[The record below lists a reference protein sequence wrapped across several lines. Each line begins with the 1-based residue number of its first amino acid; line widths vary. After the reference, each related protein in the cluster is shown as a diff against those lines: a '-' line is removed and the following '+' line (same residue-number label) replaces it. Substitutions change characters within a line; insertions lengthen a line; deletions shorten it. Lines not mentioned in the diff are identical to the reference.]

1 MDKNQV
7 LKEYFGYFSFREGQ
21 EELID
26 SILSSRDSIG
36 IMPTGAGKSVC
47 FQVPAL
53 IFEGITLVISPLVS
67 LMKDQVNA
75 LVQCG
80 IKAAFINASL
90 SEKQLK
96 LVTERTEKG
105 EYKIIYVAP
114 ERLQNKDFIA
124 LCQNIDISMVC
135 IDEAHCVSH
144 WGHDFRPS
152 YLHIKNFVESLSKR
166 PVITAFTATATKRV
180 REDIIDLIGL
190 NNPFEVVT
198 GFDRANLYFEVIK
211 PKNKYVA
218 LRRYLDLYSGRSG
231 IVYCASR
238 RNTDELY
245 EKLSDEGYS
254 VTKYHAGLSKYERD
268 CNQELFIEDKKEVI
282 IATNAFG
289 MGIDKSNVSF
299 IVHYNMPG
307 DIESYYQE
315 AGRAGRDGSDADCIL
330 LFSPSDVRLQKFFI
344 KNPDDNS
351 EISDEEREQI
361 KALRYEKL
369 NKMVYY
375 CTNAPC
381 LRNYMLSYFGER
393 PKGRCQNCS
402 GCNGSGSSVDI
413 TLEAQKIFS
422 CIKRVKE
429 KEDKKTVIDVLKG
442 NATDYILQKKLDK
455 VKTFGVMSDVAESQ
469 IEKHINYFLDHSFIS
484 EDSLGRLV
492 VEDKAYAVLFQNKRL
507 RRFLEKSDKYKT
519 AENPTSEVDLRLL
532 TKLKILR
539 KELASKSSVPAFI
552 IFTDATL
559 IVIATNK
566 PTDKQEF
573 LKIPGISERKFEKYG
588 AAFLKLINNHCA
600 LMSAQNNKTDN

>member
-1 MDKNQV
+1 MDKNSV

-26 SILSSRDSIG
+26 AILQRRDSLG

-53 IFEGITLVISPLVS
+53 LFEGVTLVVSPLVS

-75 LVQCG
+75 LTQCG
-80 IKAAFINASL
+80 IKSAYINATL
-90 SEKQLK
+90 TEKQHEAVMK
-96 LVTERTEKG
+96 KAEDNQ
-105 EYKIIYVAP
+105 YKIIYVAP
-114 ERLQNKDFIA
+114 ERLLNTEFIS
-124 LCQNIDISMVC
+124 LCQKIDISMVC
-135 IDEAHCVSH
+135 VDEAHCVSH

-152 YLHIKNFVESLSKR
+152 YLQIKGFISNLQKR
-166 PVITAFTATATKRV
+166 PVVTAFTATATQMV
-180 REDIIDLIGL
+180 RDDITELIGL
-190 NNPFEVVT
+190 DNPFEVVT
-198 GFDRANLYFEVIK
+198 GFDRPNLYFEVIK

-254 VTKYHAGLSKYERD
+254 VTKYHAGLSKAERD
-268 CNQELFIEDKKEVI
+268 RNQEMFIDDRKEVI

-299 IVHYNMPG
+299 VIHYNMPG

-315 AGRAGRDGSDADCIL
+315 AGRAGRDGGDADCIL

-344 KNPDDNS
+344 ENPDENS
-351 EISDEEREQI
+351 EINEKEKEEI

-375 CTNAPC
+375 STNAPC
-381 LRNYMLSYFGER
+381 LRNYMLSYFGEK

-402 GCNGSGSSVDI
+402 GCNGSGTSVDI

-422 CIKRVKE
+422 CIKRLKE
-429 KEDKKTVIDVLKG
+429 KETKETVINVLKG
-442 NATDYILQKKLDK
+442 NETEYILLKKLNN
-455 VKTFGVMSDVAESQ
+455 VKTFGIMSDVAESQ
-469 IEKHINYFLDHSFIS
+469 IEKHIRYFLDHSFIS
-484 EDSLGRLV
+484 EDAKGNLI
-492 VEDKAYAVLFQNKRL
+492 VEDKAYAVLFKNKRL
-507 RRFLEKSDKYKT
+507 RRFLEKTDKYKT
-519 AENPTSEVDLRLL
+519 AENPAAELDLRLL
-532 TKLKILR
+532 SKLKILR
-539 KELASKSSVPAFI
+539 KDLAHKVGIPAVI

-559 IVIATNK
+559 VVMATHK
-566 PTDKQEF
+566 PTDEASFMKV
-573 LKIPGISERKFEKYG
+573 PGISERKYEKYG
-588 AAFLKLINNHCA
+588 AAFMKLINEH
-600 LMSAQNNKTDN
+600 LKVGR

>member
-1 MDKNQV
+1 MDKNSV

-26 SILSSRDSIG
+26 AILQRRDSLG

-53 IFEGITLVISPLVS
+53 LFEGVTLVVSPLVS

-75 LVQCG
+75 LTQCG
-80 IKAAFINASL
+80 IKAAYINATL
-90 SEKQLK
+90 TEKQHEAVMK
-96 LVTERTEKG
+96 KAEDNQ
-105 EYKIIYVAP
+105 YKIIYVAP
-114 ERLQNKDFIA
+114 ERLLNTEFIS
-124 LCQNIDISMVC
+124 LCQKIDISMVC
-135 IDEAHCVSH
+135 VDEAHCVSH

-152 YLHIKNFVESLSKR
+152 YLQIKGFISNLQKR
-166 PVITAFTATATKRV
+166 PVVTAFTATATQMV
-180 REDIIDLIGL
+180 RDDITELIGL
-190 NNPFEVVT
+190 DNPFEVVT
-198 GFDRANLYFEVIK
+198 GFDRPNLYFEVIK

-254 VTKYHAGLSKYERD
+254 VTKYHAGLSKAERER
-268 CNQELFIEDKKEVI
+268 NQEMFIEDRKEVI

-299 IVHYNMPG
+299 VIHYNMPG

-315 AGRAGRDGSDADCIL
+315 AGRAGRDGGDADCIL

-344 KNPDDNS
+344 ENPDENS
-351 EISDEEREQI
+351 EINEKEKEEI

-375 CTNAPC
+375 STNAPC
-381 LRNYMLSYFGER
+381 LRNYMLSYFGEK

-402 GCNGSGSSVDI
+402 GCNGSGTSVDI

-422 CIKRVKE
+422 CIKRLKE
-429 KEDKKTVIDVLKG
+429 KETKETVINVLKG
-442 NATDYILQKKLDK
+442 NETEYILLKKLNN
-455 VKTFGVMSDVAESQ
+455 VKTFGIMSDVAESQ
-469 IEKHINYFLDHSFIS
+469 IEKHIRYFLDHSFIS
-484 EDSLGRLV
+484 EDAKGNLI
-492 VEDKAYAVLFQNKRL
+492 VEDKAYAVLFKNKRL
-507 RRFLEKSDKYKT
+507 RRFLEKTDKYKT
-519 AENPTSEVDLRLL
+519 AGNPTSELDLRLL

-539 KELASKSSVPAFI
+539 KDLATKSSVPAFI

-559 IVIATNK
+559 VVLATNK
-566 PTDKQEF
+566 PTDAASFMKV
-573 LKIPGISERKFEKYG
+573 PGISERKYEKYG
-588 AAFLKLINNHCA
+588 AVFLKLINEH
-600 LMSAQNNKTDN
+600 LKVGR

>member
-1 MDKNQV
+1 MDKNSV

-26 SILSSRDSIG
+26 AILQRRDSLG

-53 IFEGITLVISPLVS
+53 LFEGVTLVVSPLVS

-75 LVQCG
+75 LTQCG
-80 IKAAFINASL
+80 IKAAYINATL
-90 SEKQLK
+90 TEKQHEAVMK
-96 LVTERTEKG
+96 KAEDNQ
-105 EYKIIYVAP
+105 YKIIYVAP
-114 ERLQNKDFIA
+114 ERLLNTEFIS
-124 LCQNIDISMVC
+124 LCQKIDISMVC
-135 IDEAHCVSH
+135 VDEAHCVSH

-152 YLHIKNFVESLSKR
+152 YLQIKGFISNLQKR
-166 PVITAFTATATKRV
+166 PVVTAFTATATQMV
-180 REDIIDLIGL
+180 RDDITELIGL
-190 NNPFEVVT
+190 DNPFEVVT
-198 GFDRANLYFEVIK
+198 GFDRPNLYFEVIK

-254 VTKYHAGLSKYERD
+254 VTKYHAGLSKAERER
-268 CNQELFIEDKKEVI
+268 NQEMFIEDRKEVI

-299 IVHYNMPG
+299 VIHYNMPG

-315 AGRAGRDGSDADCIL
+315 AGRAGRDGGDADCIL

-344 KNPDDNS
+344 ENPDENS
-351 EISDEEREQI
+351 EINEKEKEEI

-375 CTNAPC
+375 STNAPC
-381 LRNYMLSYFGER
+381 LRNYMLSYFGEK

-402 GCNGSGSSVDI
+402 GCNGSGTSVDI

-422 CIKRVKE
+422 CIKRLKE
-429 KEDKKTVIDVLKG
+429 KETKETVINVLKG
-442 NATDYILQKKLDK
+442 NETEYILLKKLNN
-455 VKTFGVMSDVAESQ
+455 VKTFGIMSDVAESQ
-469 IEKHINYFLDHSFIS
+469 IEKHIRYFLDHSFIS
-484 EDSLGRLV
+484 EDAKGNLI
-492 VEDKAYAVLFQNKRL
+492 VEDKAYAVLFKNKRL
-507 RRFLEKSDKYKT
+507 RRFLEKTDKYKT
-519 AENPTSEVDLRLL
+519 AENPAAELDLRLL
-532 TKLKILR
+532 SKLKILR
-539 KELASKSSVPAFI
+539 KDLAHKVGIPAVI

-559 IVIATNK
+559 VVMATHK
-566 PTDKQEF
+566 PTDAASFMKV
-573 LKIPGISERKFEKYG
+573 PGISERKYEKYG
-588 AAFLKLINNHCA
+588 AVFLKLINEH
-600 LMSAQNNKTDN
+600 LKVGR

>member
-1 MDKNQV
+1 MDKNSV

-26 SILSSRDSIG
+26 AILLKRDALG

-53 IFEGITLVISPLVS
+53 IFEGVTLVVSPLVS
-67 LMKDQVNA
+67 LMKDQVSA

-80 IKAAFINASL
+80 IKAAYINASL
-90 SEKQLK
+90 TEKQLET
-96 LVTERTEKG
+96 VMNRAENNQ
-105 EYKIIYVAP
+105 YKIIYIAP
-114 ERLQNKDFIA
+114 ERLLNTEFVS
-124 LCQNIDISMVC
+124 LCQKIDISMIC

-152 YLHIKNFVESLSKR
+152 YLHIKDFILNLSKR

-180 REDIIDLIGL
+180 RDDITELIGL
-190 NNPFEVVT
+190 NKPFEVVT
-198 GFDRANLYFEVIK
+198 GFDRPNLYFEVIK

-254 VTKYHAGLSKYERD
+254 VTKYHAGLSKAERD
-268 CNQELFIEDKKEVI
+268 RNQEMFIEDKKEVI

-299 IVHYNMPG
+299 IIHYNMPG

-344 KNPDDNS
+344 ENADENPD
-351 EISDEEREQI
+351 ISAEEKEEI
-361 KALRYEKL
+361 KALKYEKL

-375 CTNAPC
+375 STNAPC
-381 LRNYMLSYFGER
+381 LRNYMLSYFGEK

-402 GCNGSGSSVDI
+402 GCNGSGTSVDI

-422 CIKRVKE
+422 CIKRLKE
-429 KEDKKTVIDVLKG
+429 KETKETVINVLKG
-442 NATDYILQKKLDK
+442 NETDYILLKKLNK
-455 VKTFGVMSDVAESQ
+455 VKTFGIMSDVAESQ
-469 IEKHINYFLDHSFIS
+469 IEKHINYFLDHTFIS
-484 EDSLGRLV
+484 EDEKGNLT
-492 VEDKAYAVLFQNKRL
+492 VEDKAYAVLFKNKRL
-507 RRFLEKSDKYKT
+507 RRFLEKTDKYKT
-519 AENPTSEVDLRLL
+519 AENPTAELDLRLL
-532 TKLKILR
+532 SKLKILR
-539 KELASKSSVPAFI
+539 KDLASKSSVPAFI

-559 IVIATNK
+559 VVMATNK
-566 PTDKQEF
+566 PTDAASFMKV
-573 LKIPGISERKFEKYG
+573 PGISERKYEKYG
-588 AAFLKLINNHCA
+588 AVFLKLINNH
-600 LMSAQNNKTDN
+600 LGKTVENSDKK

>member
-1 MDKNQV
+1 MDKNSV
-7 LKEYFGYFSFREGQ
+7 LKEYFGYFSFRESQ

-26 SILSSRDSIG
+26 AILGGRDAIG

-47 FQVPAL
+47 FQIPAL
-53 IFEGITLVISPLVS
+53 IFEGVTLVVSPLIS

-80 IKAAFINASL
+80 VRAAYINATL
-90 SEKQLK
+90 TEKQLDA
-96 LVTERTEKG
+96 VMSRAVNN

-114 ERLQNKDFIA
+114 ERLQNEEFIS
-124 LCQNIDISMVC
+124 LCQKMNISMVC

-152 YLHIKNFVESLSKR
+152 YLLIKDFVENLPER
-166 PVITAFTATATKRV
+166 PVMTAFTATATKRV
-180 REDIIDLIGL
+180 RDDITELIGL
-190 NNPFEVVT
+190 KKPFEVVT
-198 GFDRANLYFEVIK
+198 GFDRPNLYFEVIK

-254 VTKYHAGLSKYERD
+254 VTKYHAGLSKSERD
-268 CNQELFIEDKKEVI
+268 RNQELFIEDKKEVI

-299 IVHYNMPG
+299 VVHYNMPG

-315 AGRAGRDGSDADCIL
+315 AGRAGRDGNDADCVM

-344 KNPDDNS
+344 ENPDENS
-351 EISDEEREQI
+351 DLSDEEKDQI
-361 KALRYEKL
+361 RSLKYEKL

-375 CTNAPC
+375 ATNAPC

-393 PKGRCQNCS
+393 PKERCQNCS
-402 GCNGSGSSVDI
+402 GCNGSGTSVDI

-429 KEDKKTVIDVLKG
+429 KENKETVINVLKG
-442 NATDYILQKKLDK
+442 NNTDYIVLKKLNK

-469 IEKHINYFLDHSFIS
+469 IEKHINYFLDHAFIS
-484 EDSLGRLV
+484 EDSKGNLV
-492 VEDKAYAVLFQNKRL
+492 VEDKAYAVLFKNKRL
-507 RRFLEKSDKYKT
+507 RRFLEKTDKYKT
-519 AENPTSEVDLRLL
+519 AQNPTAELDLRLL

-539 KELASKSSVPAFI
+539 KELASKNSVPAFI

-559 IVIATNK
+559 VILATNK
-566 PTDKQEF
+566 PTDEKEF
-573 LKIPGISERKFEKYG
+573 LKIPGISERKYEKYG
-588 AAFLKLINNHCA
+588 TVFLKLINNH
-600 LMSAQNNKTDN
+600 LGKTVENNNN

>member
-1 MDKNQV
+1 MDKNSV

-26 SILSSRDSIG
+26 AILQRRDSLG

-53 IFEGITLVISPLVS
+53 LFEGVTLVVSPLVS

-75 LVQCG
+75 LTQCG
-80 IKAAFINASL
+80 IKAAYINATL
-90 SEKQLK
+90 TEKQHEAVMK
-96 LVTERTEKG
+96 KAEENQ
-105 EYKIIYVAP
+105 YKIIYVAP
-114 ERLQNKDFIA
+114 ERLLNTEFIS
-124 LCQNIDISMVC
+124 LCQKIDISMVC
-135 IDEAHCVSH
+135 VDEAHCVSH

-152 YLHIKNFVESLSKR
+152 YLQIKGFISNLQKR
-166 PVITAFTATATKRV
+166 PVVTAFTATATQMV
-180 REDIIDLIGL
+180 RDDITELIGL
-190 NNPFEVVT
+190 DNPFEVVT
-198 GFDRANLYFEVIK
+198 GFDRPNLYFEVIK

-254 VTKYHAGLSKYERD
+254 VTKYHAGLSKAERER
-268 CNQELFIEDKKEVI
+268 NQEMFIEDRKEVI

-299 IVHYNMPG
+299 VIHYNMPG

-315 AGRAGRDGSDADCIL
+315 AGRAGRDGGDADCIL
-330 LFSPSDVRLQKFFI
+330 FFSPSDVRLQKFFI
-344 KNPDDNS
+344 ENPDENS
-351 EISDEEREQI
+351 EINEKEKEEI

-375 CTNAPC
+375 STNAPC
-381 LRNYMLSYFGER
+381 LRNYMLSYFGEK

-402 GCNGSGSSVDI
+402 GCNGSGTSVDI

-422 CIKRVKE
+422 CIKRLKE
-429 KEDKKTVIDVLKG
+429 KETKETVINVLKG
-442 NATDYILQKKLDK
+442 NETEYILLKKLNN
-455 VKTFGVMSDVAESQ
+455 VKTFGIMSDVAESQ
-469 IEKHINYFLDHSFIS
+469 IEKHIRYFLDHSFIS
-484 EDSLGRLV
+484 EDAKGNLI
-492 VEDKAYAVLFQNKRL
+492 VEDKAYAVLFKNKRL
-507 RRFLEKSDKYKT
+507 RRFLEKTDKYKT
-519 AENPTSEVDLRLL
+519 AENPAAELDLRLL
-532 TKLKILR
+532 SKLKILR
-539 KELASKSSVPAFI
+539 KDLAHKVGIPAVI

-559 IVIATNK
+559 VVMATHK
-566 PTDKQEF
+566 PTDEASFMKV
-573 LKIPGISERKFEKYG
+573 PGISERKYEKYG
-588 AAFLKLINNHCA
+588 AAFMKLINEH
-600 LMSAQNNKTDN
+600 LKVGR

>member
-1 MDKNQV
+1 MDKNSV

-26 SILSSRDSIG
+26 AILQRRDSLG

-53 IFEGITLVISPLVS
+53 LFEGVTLVVSPLVS

-75 LVQCG
+75 LTQCG
-80 IKAAFINASL
+80 IKAAYINATL
-90 SEKQLK
+90 TEKQHEAVMK
-96 LVTERTEKG
+96 KAEDNQ
-105 EYKIIYVAP
+105 YKIIYVAP
-114 ERLQNKDFIA
+114 ERLLNTEFIS

-135 IDEAHCVSH
+135 VDEAHCVSH

-152 YLHIKNFVESLSKR
+152 YLQIKGFISNLQKR
-166 PVITAFTATATKRV
+166 PVVTAFTATATKMV
-180 REDIIDLIGL
+180 RDDITELIGL
-190 NNPFEVVT
+190 DNPFEVVT
-198 GFDRANLYFEVIK
+198 GFDRPNLYFEVIK

-254 VTKYHAGLSKYERD
+254 VTKYHAGLSKAERER
-268 CNQELFIEDKKEVI
+268 NQEMFIDDRKEVI

-299 IVHYNMPG
+299 VIHYNMPG

-315 AGRAGRDGSDADCIL
+315 AGRAGRDGGDADCIL

-344 KNPDDNS
+344 ENPDENS
-351 EISDEEREQI
+351 EINEKEKEEI

-375 CTNAPC
+375 STNAPC
-381 LRNYMLSYFGER
+381 LRNYMLSYFGEK

-402 GCNGSGSSVDI
+402 GCNGSGTSVDI

-422 CIKRVKE
+422 CIKRLKE
-429 KEDKKTVIDVLKG
+429 KETKETVINVLKG
-442 NATDYILQKKLDK
+442 NETEYILLKKLNN
-455 VKTFGVMSDVAESQ
+455 VKTFGIMSDVAESQ
-469 IEKHINYFLDHSFIS
+469 IEKHIRYFLDHSFIS
-484 EDSLGRLV
+484 EDAKGNLI
-492 VEDKAYAVLFQNKRL
+492 VEDKAYAVLFKNKRL
-507 RRFLEKSDKYKT
+507 RRFLEKTDKYKT
-519 AENPTSEVDLRLL
+519 AENPAAELDLRLL
-532 TKLKILR
+532 SKLKILR
-539 KELASKSSVPAFI
+539 KDLAHKVGIPAVI

-559 IVIATNK
+559 VVMATHK
-566 PTDKQEF
+566 PTDEASFMKV
-573 LKIPGISERKFEKYG
+573 PGISERKYEKYG
-588 AAFLKLINNHCA
+588 AAFMKLINEH
-600 LMSAQNNKTDN
+600 LKVGR

>member
-1 MDKNQV
+1 MDKNSV

-26 SILSSRDSIG
+26 AILGKRDALG

-53 IFEGITLVISPLVS
+53 IFEGVTLVVSPLVS

-80 IKAAFINASL
+80 IKAAYINASL
-90 SEKQLK
+90 TEKQLEI
-96 LVTERTEKG
+96 VMNRAANNQ
-105 EYKIIYVAP
+105 YKIIYVAP
-114 ERLQNKDFIA
+114 ERLLNTEFIS
-124 LCQNIDISMVC
+124 LCEKIDISMVC
-135 IDEAHCVSH
+135 VDEAHCVSH

-152 YLHIKNFVESLSKR
+152 YLHIKKFVSNLAKR
-166 PVITAFTATATKRV
+166 PVVTAFTATATKRV
-180 REDIIDLIGL
+180 RDDITELIGL
-190 NNPFEVVT
+190 NEPFEVVT
-198 GFDRANLYFEVIK
+198 GFDRPNLYFEVIK

-254 VTKYHAGLSKYERD
+254 VTKYHAGLSKSERD
-268 CNQELFIEDKKEVI
+268 RNQEMFIEDKKEVI

-299 IVHYNMPG
+299 VVHYNMPG

-315 AGRAGRDGSDADCIL
+315 AGRAGRDGSDADCIM

-344 KNPDDNS
+344 ENTDENPDVTIEES
-351 EISDEEREQI
+351 EEI

-375 CTNAPC
+375 STNAPC
-381 LRNYMLSYFGER
+381 LRNYMLSYFGEKT
-393 PKGRCQNCS
+393 KGRCQNCS
-402 GCNGSGSSVDI
+402 GCNGSGTSVDI

-422 CIKRVKE
+422 CIKRLKE
-429 KEDKKTVIDVLKG
+429 RETKETVINVLKG
-442 NATDYILQKKLDK
+442 NETDYIILKKLNK
-455 VKTFGVMSDVAESQ
+455 VKTFGIMSDVAESQ
-469 IEKHINYFLDHSFIS
+469 IEKHINYFLDHTFIS
-484 EDSLGRLV
+484 EDKNGNLL
-492 VEDKAYAVLFQNKRL
+492 VEDKAYAVLFKNKRL
-507 RRFLEKSDKYKT
+507 RRFLEKTDKYKT
-519 AENPTSEVDLRLL
+519 AQNPTAELDLRLL
-532 TKLKILR
+532 SKLKILR
-539 KELASKSSVPAFI
+539 KDIAAKSSVPAFI

-559 IVIATNK
+559 VVLATNK
-566 PTDKQEF
+566 PTDAASF
-573 LKIPGISERKFEKYG
+573 MKIPGISERKYEKYG
-588 AAFLKLINNHCA
+588 VVFLKLINNH
-600 LMSAQNNKTDN
+600 LNKTVENTDEK

>member
-1 MDKNQV
+1 MDKNQI

-26 SILSSRDSIG
+26 AILSGSDVIG

-53 IFEGITLVISPLVS
+53 LFEGITIVVSPLVS

-75 LVQCG
+75 LVQCSV
-80 IKAAFINASL
+80 KAAFINASL
-90 SEKQLK
+90 TEKQYE
-96 LVTERTEKG
+96 LVMSRTEQG
-105 EYKIIYVAP
+105 YYKIIYVAP
-114 ERLQNKDFIA
+114 ERLLNREFMS
-124 LCQNIDISMVC
+124 LCQKLNISMVC
-135 IDEAHCVSH
+135 VDEAHCVSH

-152 YLHIKNFVESLSKR
+152 YLQIKNFIDSLSER
-166 PVITAFTATATKRV
+166 PVVTAFTATATKRV
-180 REDIIDLIGL
+180 REDIVELIGL
-190 NNPFEVVT
+190 RSPFEVIT
-198 GFDRANLYFEVIK
+198 GFDRANLYFEVVK

-254 VTKYHAGLSKYERD
+254 VTKYHAGLPKAERER
-268 CNQELFIEDKKEVI
+268 NQELFIEDKKEVI

-299 IVHYNMPG
+299 VIHYNMPG

-315 AGRAGRDGSDADCIL
+315 AGRAGRDGSEADCVL
-330 LFSPSDVRLQKFFI
+330 LFSPSDIRLQKFFI
-344 KNPDDNS
+344 ENPDENS
-351 EISDEEREQI
+351 ELSDEEKEQI

-369 NKMVYY
+369 NKMVFYS
-375 CTNAPC
+375 TNATC
-381 LRNYMLSYFGER
+381 LRNYMLSYFGEN
-393 PKGRCQNCS
+393 PKGRCLNCS
-402 GCNGSGSSVDI
+402 GCNGSGTSVDI

-429 KEDKKTVIDVLKG
+429 RESKETVINVLKG
-442 NATDYILQKKLDK
+442 NNTDYIVLKKLDK
-455 VKTFGVMSDVAESQ
+455 VKTFGIMSDVAESQ
-469 IEKHINYFLDHSFIS
+469 IEKHIDYFLDHLFIG
-484 EDSLGRLV
+484 EDQSGNLILR
-492 VEDKAYAVLFQNKRL
+492 DKAYSILFKNKRL
-507 RRFLEKSDKYKT
+507 RRFLEKTDKYKN
-519 AENPTSEVDLRLL
+519 AGNPALELDLRLL

-539 KELASKSSVPAFI
+539 KEIATKSSVPAFI

-559 IVIATNK
+559 AVLATNK
-566 PTDKQEF
+566 PLTVQEF
-573 LKIPGISERKFEKYG
+573 MKVPGVSERKYEKYG
-588 AAFLKLINNHCA
+588 SVFLKLINNHC
-600 LMSAQNNKTDN
+600 NKTVENTDE

>member
-1 MDKNQV
+1 MDKNSV

-26 SILSSRDSIG
+26 AILLKRDALG

-53 IFEGITLVISPLVS
+53 IFEGVTLVVSPLVS
-67 LMKDQVNA
+67 LMKDQVSA

-80 IKAAFINASL
+80 IKAAYINATL
-90 SEKQLK
+90 TEKQLET
-96 LVTERTEKG
+96 VMNRAENNQ
-105 EYKIIYVAP
+105 YKIIYIAP
-114 ERLQNKDFIA
+114 ERLLNTEFIS
-124 LCQNIDISMVC
+124 LCQKIDISMVC

-152 YLHIKNFVESLSKR
+152 YLHIKDFILNLSKR

-180 REDIIDLIGL
+180 RDDITELIGL
-190 NNPFEVVT
+190 NKPFEVVT
-198 GFDRANLYFEVIK
+198 GFDRPNLYFEVIK

-254 VTKYHAGLSKYERD
+254 VTKYHAGLSKAERD
-268 CNQELFIEDKKEVI
+268 RNQEMFIEDKKEVI

-344 KNPDDNS
+344 ENADENPD
-351 EISDEEREQI
+351 ITDEEKAEI
-361 KALRYEKL
+361 KALKYEKL

-375 CTNAPC
+375 STNAPC
-381 LRNYMLSYFGER
+381 LRNYMLSYFGEK

-402 GCNGSGSSVDI
+402 GCNGSGTSVDI

-422 CIKRVKE
+422 CIKRLKE
-429 KEDKKTVIDVLKG
+429 RETKETVINVLKG
-442 NATDYILQKKLDK
+442 NETDYILLKKLNK
-455 VKTFGVMSDVAESQ
+455 VKTFGIMSDVAESQ
-469 IEKHINYFLDHSFIS
+469 IEKHINYFLDHTFIS
-484 EDSLGRLV
+484 EDAKGNLI
-492 VEDKAYAVLFQNKRL
+492 VEDKAYAVLFKNKRL
-507 RRFLEKSDKYKT
+507 RRFLEKTDKYKT
-519 AENPTSEVDLRLL
+519 AENPTAELDLRLL
-532 TKLKILR
+532 SKLKILR
-539 KELASKSSVPAFI
+539 KDLASKSSVPAFI

-559 IVIATNK
+559 VVMATHK
-566 PTDKQEF
+566 PTDAAA
-573 LKIPGISERKFEKYG
+573 LMKIPGISERKYEKYG
-588 AAFLKLINNHCA
+588 AVFLKLINNH
-600 LMSAQNNKTDN
+600 LGKTVENSNKK

>member
-1 MDKNQV
+1 MDKNSV

-26 SILSSRDSIG
+26 AILGGRDAIG

-47 FQVPAL
+47 FQIPAL
-53 IFEGITLVISPLVS
+53 IFEGVTLVVSPLIS

-80 IKAAFINASL
+80 VRAAYINATL
-90 SEKQLK
+90 TEKQLDA
-96 LVTERTEKG
+96 VMSRAVNN

-114 ERLQNKDFIA
+114 ERLQNEEFIS
-124 LCQNIDISMVC
+124 LCQKMNISMVC

-152 YLHIKNFVESLSKR
+152 YLLIKDFVENLPER
-166 PVITAFTATATKRV
+166 PVMTAFTATATKRV
-180 REDIIDLIGL
+180 RDDITELIGL
-190 NNPFEVVT
+190 KKPFEVVT
-198 GFDRANLYFEVIK
+198 GFDRPNLYFEVIK

-254 VTKYHAGLSKYERD
+254 VTKYHAGLSKSERD
-268 CNQELFIEDKKEVI
+268 RNQELFIEDKKEVI

-299 IVHYNMPG
+299 VVHYNMPG

-315 AGRAGRDGSDADCIL
+315 AGRAGRDGNDADCVM

-344 KNPDDNS
+344 ENPDENS
-351 EISDEEREQI
+351 DLSDEEKDQI
-361 KALRYEKL
+361 RSLKYEKL

-375 CTNAPC
+375 ATNAPC

-393 PKGRCQNCS
+393 PKERCQNCS
-402 GCNGSGSSVDI
+402 GCNGSGTSVDI

-429 KEDKKTVIDVLKG
+429 KENKETVINVLKG
-442 NATDYILQKKLDK
+442 NNTDYIVLKKLNK

-469 IEKHINYFLDHSFIS
+469 IEKHINYFLDHAFIS
-484 EDSLGRLV
+484 EDSKGNLV
-492 VEDKAYAVLFQNKRL
+492 VEDKAYAVLFKNKRL
-507 RRFLEKSDKYKT
+507 RRFLEKTDKYKT
-519 AENPTSEVDLRLL
+519 AQNPTAELDLRLL

-539 KELASKSSVPAFI
+539 KELASKNSVPAFI

-559 IVIATNK
+559 VILATNK
-566 PTDKQEF
+566 PTDEKEF
-573 LKIPGISERKFEKYG
+573 LKIPGISERKYEKYG
-588 AAFLKLINNHCA
+588 TVFLKLINNH
-600 LMSAQNNKTDN
+600 LGKTVENNNN

>member
-1 MDKNQV
+1 MDKNSV

-26 SILSSRDSIG
+26 AILQRRDSLG
-36 IMPTGAGKSVC
+36 IMPIGAGKSVC

-53 IFEGITLVISPLVS
+53 LFEGVTLVVSPLVS

-75 LVQCG
+75 LTQCG
-80 IKAAFINASL
+80 IKAAYINATL
-90 SEKQLK
+90 TEKQHEAVMK
-96 LVTERTEKG
+96 KAEENQ
-105 EYKIIYVAP
+105 YKIIYVAP
-114 ERLQNKDFIA
+114 ERLLNTEFIS

-135 IDEAHCVSH
+135 VDEAHCVSH

-152 YLHIKNFVESLSKR
+152 YLQIKGFISNLQKR
-166 PVITAFTATATKRV
+166 PVVTAFTATATKMV
-180 REDIIDLIGL
+180 RDDITELIGL
-190 NNPFEVVT
+190 DNPFEVVT
-198 GFDRANLYFEVIK
+198 GFDRPNLYFEVIK

-254 VTKYHAGLSKYERD
+254 VTKYHAGLSKAERD
-268 CNQELFIEDKKEVI
+268 RNQEMFIDDRKEVI

-299 IVHYNMPG
+299 VIHYNMPG

-315 AGRAGRDGSDADCIL
+315 AGRAGRDGGDADCIL

-344 KNPDDNS
+344 ENPDENS
-351 EISDEEREQI
+351 EINEKEKEEI

-375 CTNAPC
+375 STNAPC
-381 LRNYMLSYFGER
+381 LRNYMLSYFGEK

-402 GCNGSGSSVDI
+402 GCNGSGTSVDI

-422 CIKRVKE
+422 CIKRLKE
-429 KEDKKTVIDVLKG
+429 KETKETVINVLKG
-442 NATDYILQKKLDK
+442 NETEYILLKKLNN
-455 VKTFGVMSDVAESQ
+455 VKTFGIMSDVAESQ
-469 IEKHINYFLDHSFIS
+469 IEKHIRYFLDHSFIS
-484 EDSLGRLV
+484 EDAKGNLI
-492 VEDKAYAVLFQNKRL
+492 VEDKAYAVLFKNKRL
-507 RRFLEKSDKYKT
+507 RRFLEKTDKYKT
-519 AENPTSEVDLRLL
+519 AENPAAELDLRLL
-532 TKLKILR
+532 SKLKILR
-539 KELASKSSVPAFI
+539 KDLAHKVGIPAVI

-559 IVIATNK
+559 VVMATHK
-566 PTDKQEF
+566 PTDEASFMKV
-573 LKIPGISERKFEKYG
+573 PGISERKYEKYG
-588 AAFLKLINNHCA
+588 AAFMKLINEH
-600 LMSAQNNKTDN
+600 LKVGR

>member
-1 MDKNQV
+1 MDKNSV

-26 SILSSRDSIG
+26 AILQRRDSLG

-53 IFEGITLVISPLVS
+53 LFEGVTLVVSPLVS

-75 LVQCG
+75 LTQCG
-80 IKAAFINASL
+80 IKAAYINATL
-90 SEKQLK
+90 TEKQHEAVMK
-96 LVTERTEKG
+96 KAEDNQ
-105 EYKIIYVAP
+105 YKIIYVAP
-114 ERLQNKDFIA
+114 ERLLNTEFIS
-124 LCQNIDISMVC
+124 LCQKIDISMVC
-135 IDEAHCVSH
+135 VDEAHCVSH

-152 YLHIKNFVESLSKR
+152 YLQIKGFISNLQKR
-166 PVITAFTATATKRV
+166 PVMTAFTATATKMV
-180 REDIIDLIGL
+180 RDDITELIGL
-190 NNPFEVVT
+190 DNPFEVVT
-198 GFDRANLYFEVIK
+198 GFDRPNLYFEVIK

-254 VTKYHAGLSKYERD
+254 VTKYHAGLSKAERD
-268 CNQELFIEDKKEVI
+268 RNQEMFIDDRKEVI

-299 IVHYNMPG
+299 VIHYNMPG

-315 AGRAGRDGSDADCIL
+315 AGRAGRDGGDADCIL

-344 KNPDDNS
+344 ENPDENS
-351 EISDEEREQI
+351 EINEKEKEEI

-375 CTNAPC
+375 STNAPC
-381 LRNYMLSYFGER
+381 LRNYMLSYFGEK

-402 GCNGSGSSVDI
+402 GCNGSGTSVDI

-422 CIKRVKE
+422 CIKRLKE
-429 KEDKKTVIDVLKG
+429 KETKETVINVLKG
-442 NATDYILQKKLDK
+442 NETEYILLKKLNN
-455 VKTFGVMSDVAESQ
+455 VKTFGIMSDVAESQ
-469 IEKHINYFLDHSFIS
+469 IEKHIRYFLDHSFIS
-484 EDSLGRLV
+484 EDAKGNLI
-492 VEDKAYAVLFQNKRL
+492 VEDKAYAVLFKNKRL
-507 RRFLEKSDKYKT
+507 RRFLEKTDKYKT
-519 AENPTSEVDLRLL
+519 AENPAAELDLRLL
-532 TKLKILR
+532 SKLKILR
-539 KELASKSSVPAFI
+539 KDLAHKVGIPAVI

-559 IVIATNK
+559 VVMATHK
-566 PTDKQEF
+566 PTDAASFMKV
-573 LKIPGISERKFEKYG
+573 PGISERKYEKYG
-588 AAFLKLINNHCA
+588 AVFLKLINEH
-600 LMSAQNNKTDN
+600 LKVGR

>member
-1 MDKNQV
+1 MDKNSV

-26 SILSSRDSIG
+26 AILQRRDSLG

-53 IFEGITLVISPLVS
+53 LFEGVTLVVSPLVS

-75 LVQCG
+75 LTQCG
-80 IKAAFINASL
+80 IKAAYINATL
-90 SEKQLK
+90 TEKQHEAVMK
-96 LVTERTEKG
+96 KAEENQ
-105 EYKIIYVAP
+105 YKIIYVAP
-114 ERLQNKDFIA
+114 ERLLNTEFIS
-124 LCQNIDISMVC
+124 LCQKIDISMVC
-135 IDEAHCVSH
+135 VDEAHCVSH

-152 YLHIKNFVESLSKR
+152 YLQIKGFISNLQKR
-166 PVITAFTATATKRV
+166 PVVTAFTATATQMV
-180 REDIIDLIGL
+180 RDDITELIGL
-190 NNPFEVVT
+190 DNPFEVVT
-198 GFDRANLYFEVIK
+198 GFDRPNLYFEVIK

-254 VTKYHAGLSKYERD
+254 VTKYHAGLSKAERER
-268 CNQELFIEDKKEVI
+268 NQEMFIDDRKEVI

-299 IVHYNMPG
+299 VIHYNMPG

-315 AGRAGRDGSDADCIL
+315 AGRAGRDGGDADCIL

-344 KNPDDNS
+344 ENPDENS
-351 EISDEEREQI
+351 EINEKEKEEI

-375 CTNAPC
+375 STNAPC
-381 LRNYMLSYFGER
+381 LRNYMLSYFGEK

-402 GCNGSGSSVDI
+402 GCNGSGTSVDI

-422 CIKRVKE
+422 CIKRLKE
-429 KEDKKTVIDVLKG
+429 KETKETVINVLKG
-442 NATDYILQKKLDK
+442 NETEYILLKKLNN
-455 VKTFGVMSDVAESQ
+455 VKTFGIMSDVAESQ
-469 IEKHINYFLDHSFIS
+469 IEKHIRYFLDHSFIS
-484 EDSLGRLV
+484 EDAKGNLI
-492 VEDKAYAVLFQNKRL
+492 VEDKAYAVLFKNKRL
-507 RRFLEKSDKYKT
+507 RRFLEKTDKYKT
-519 AENPTSEVDLRLL
+519 AENPAAELDLRLL
-532 TKLKILR
+532 SKLKILR
-539 KELASKSSVPAFI
+539 KDLAHKVGIPAVI

-559 IVIATNK
+559 VVMATHK
-566 PTDKQEF
+566 PTDEASFMKV
-573 LKIPGISERKFEKYG
+573 PGISERKYEKYG
-588 AAFLKLINNHCA
+588 AAFMKLINEH
-600 LMSAQNNKTDN
+600 LKVGR

>member
-1 MDKNQV
+1 MDKNSV

-26 SILSSRDSIG
+26 AILQRRDSLG

-53 IFEGITLVISPLVS
+53 LFEGVTLVVSPLVS

-75 LVQCG
+75 LTQCG
-80 IKAAFINASL
+80 IKAAYINATL
-90 SEKQLK
+90 TEKQHEAVMK
-96 LVTERTEKG
+96 KAEDNQ
-105 EYKIIYVAP
+105 YKIIYVAP
-114 ERLQNKDFIA
+114 ERLLNTEFIS
-124 LCQNIDISMVC
+124 LCQKIDISMVC
-135 IDEAHCVSH
+135 VDEAHCVSH

-152 YLHIKNFVESLSKR
+152 YLQIKGFISNLQKR
-166 PVITAFTATATKRV
+166 PVVTAFTATATQMV
-180 REDIIDLIGL
+180 RDDITELIGL
-190 NNPFEVVT
+190 DNPFEVVT
-198 GFDRANLYFEVIK
+198 GFDRPNLYFEVIK

-254 VTKYHAGLSKYERD
+254 VTKYHAGLSKAERERY
-268 CNQELFIEDKKEVI
+268 QEMFIEDRKEVI

-299 IVHYNMPG
+299 VIHYNMPG

-315 AGRAGRDGSDADCIL
+315 AGRAGRDGGDADCIL

-344 KNPDDNS
+344 ENPDENS
-351 EISDEEREQI
+351 EINEKEKEEI

-375 CTNAPC
+375 STNAPC
-381 LRNYMLSYFGER
+381 LRNYMLSYFGEK

-402 GCNGSGSSVDI
+402 GCNGSGTSVDI

-422 CIKRVKE
+422 CIKRLKE
-429 KEDKKTVIDVLKG
+429 KETKETVINVLKG
-442 NATDYILQKKLDK
+442 NETEYILLKKLNN
-455 VKTFGVMSDVAESQ
+455 VKTFGIMSDVAESQ
-469 IEKHINYFLDHSFIS
+469 IEKHIRYFLDHSFIS
-484 EDSLGRLV
+484 EDAKGNLI
-492 VEDKAYAVLFQNKRL
+492 VEDKAYAVLFKNKRL
-507 RRFLEKSDKYKT
+507 RRFLEKTDKYKT
-519 AENPTSEVDLRLL
+519 AENPAAELDLRLL
-532 TKLKILR
+532 SKLKILR
-539 KELASKSSVPAFI
+539 KDLAHKVGIPAVI

-559 IVIATNK
+559 VVMATHK
-566 PTDKQEF
+566 PTDEASFMKV
-573 LKIPGISERKFEKYG
+573 PGISERKYEKYG
-588 AAFLKLINNHCA
+588 AAFMKLINEH
-600 LMSAQNNKTDN
+600 LKVGR

>member
-1 MDKNQV
+1 MDKNSV

-26 SILSSRDSIG
+26 AILQRRDSLG

-53 IFEGITLVISPLVS
+53 LFEGVTLVVSPLVS

-75 LVQCG
+75 LTQCG
-80 IKAAFINASL
+80 IKAAYINATL
-90 SEKQLK
+90 TEKQHEAVMK
-96 LVTERTEKG
+96 KAEDNQ
-105 EYKIIYVAP
+105 YKIIYVAP
-114 ERLQNKDFIA
+114 ERLLNTEFIS
-124 LCQNIDISMVC
+124 LCQKIDISMVC
-135 IDEAHCVSH
+135 VDEAHCVSH

-152 YLHIKNFVESLSKR
+152 YLQIKGFISNLQKR
-166 PVITAFTATATKRV
+166 PVVTAFTATATQMV
-180 REDIIDLIGL
+180 RDDITELIGL
-190 NNPFEVVT
+190 DNPFEVVT
-198 GFDRANLYFEVIK
+198 GFDRPNLYFEVIK

-254 VTKYHAGLSKYERD
+254 VTKYHAGLSKAERD
-268 CNQELFIEDKKEVI
+268 RNQEMFIDDRKEVI

-299 IVHYNMPG
+299 VIHYNMPG

-315 AGRAGRDGSDADCIL
+315 AGRAGRDGGDADCIL

-344 KNPDDNS
+344 ENPDENS
-351 EISDEEREQI
+351 EINEKEKEEI

-375 CTNAPC
+375 STNAPC
-381 LRNYMLSYFGER
+381 LRNYMLSYFGEK

-402 GCNGSGSSVDI
+402 GCNGSGTSVDI

-422 CIKRVKE
+422 CIKRLKE
-429 KEDKKTVIDVLKG
+429 KETKETVINVLKG
-442 NATDYILQKKLDK
+442 NETEYILLKKLNN
-455 VKTFGVMSDVAESQ
+455 VKTFGIMSDVAESQ
-469 IEKHINYFLDHSFIS
+469 IEKHIRYFLDHSFIS
-484 EDSLGRLV
+484 EDAKGNLI
-492 VEDKAYAVLFQNKRL
+492 VEDKAYAVLFKNKRL
-507 RRFLEKSDKYKT
+507 RRFLEKTDKYKT
-519 AENPTSEVDLRLL
+519 AENPAAELDLRLL
-532 TKLKILR
+532 SKLKILR
-539 KELASKSSVPAFI
+539 KDLAHKVGIPAVI

-559 IVIATNK
+559 VVMATHK
-566 PTDKQEF
+566 PTDEASFMKV
-573 LKIPGISERKFEKYG
+573 PGISERKYEKYG
-588 AAFLKLINNHCA
+588 AAFMKLINEH
-600 LMSAQNNKTDN
+600 LKVGR

>member
-1 MDKNQV
+1 MDKNSV

-26 SILSSRDSIG
+26 AILGGRDAIG

-47 FQVPAL
+47 FQIPAL
-53 IFEGITLVISPLVS
+53 IFEGVTLVVSPLIS

-80 IKAAFINASL
+80 VRAAYINATL
-90 SEKQLK
+90 TEKQLDA
-96 LVTERTEKG
+96 VMSRAVNN

-114 ERLQNKDFIA
+114 ERLQNEEFIS
-124 LCQNIDISMVC
+124 LCQKMNISMVC

-152 YLHIKNFVESLSKR
+152 YLLIKDFVENLPER
-166 PVITAFTATATKRV
+166 PVMTAFTATATKRV
-180 REDIIDLIGL
+180 RDDITELIGL
-190 NNPFEVVT
+190 KKPFEVVT
-198 GFDRANLYFEVIK
+198 GFDRPNLYFEVIK

-254 VTKYHAGLSKYERD
+254 VTKYHAGLSKSERER
-268 CNQELFIEDKKEVI
+268 NQELFIEDKKEVI

-299 IVHYNMPG
+299 VVHYNMPG

-315 AGRAGRDGSDADCIL
+315 AGRAGRDGNDADCVM

-344 KNPDDNS
+344 ENPDENS
-351 EISDEEREQI
+351 DLSDEEKDQI
-361 KALRYEKL
+361 RSLKYEKL

-375 CTNAPC
+375 ATNAPC

-393 PKGRCQNCS
+393 PKERCQNCS
-402 GCNGSGSSVDI
+402 GCNGSGTSVDI

-429 KEDKKTVIDVLKG
+429 KENKETVINVLKG
-442 NATDYILQKKLDK
+442 NNTDYIVLKKLNK

-469 IEKHINYFLDHSFIS
+469 IEKHINYFLDHAFIS
-484 EDSLGRLV
+484 EDSKGNLV
-492 VEDKAYAVLFQNKRL
+492 VEDKAYAVLFKNKRL
-507 RRFLEKSDKYKT
+507 RRFLEKTDKYKT
-519 AENPTSEVDLRLL
+519 AQNPTAELDLRLL

-539 KELASKSSVPAFI
+539 KELASKNSVPAFI

-559 IVIATNK
+559 VILATNK
-566 PTDKQEF
+566 PTDEKEF
-573 LKIPGISERKFEKYG
+573 LKIPGISERKYEKYG
-588 AAFLKLINNHCA
+588 TVFLKLINNH
-600 LMSAQNNKTDN
+600 LGKTVENNNN

>member
-1 MDKNQV
+1 MDKNSV

-26 SILSSRDSIG
+26 AILQRRDSLG

-53 IFEGITLVISPLVS
+53 LFEGVTLVVSPLVS

-75 LVQCG
+75 LTQCG
-80 IKAAFINASL
+80 IKAAYINATL
-90 SEKQLK
+90 TEKQHEAVMK
-96 LVTERTEKG
+96 KAEDNQ
-105 EYKIIYVAP
+105 YKIIYVAP
-114 ERLQNKDFIA
+114 ERLLNTEFIS

-135 IDEAHCVSH
+135 VDEAHCVSH

-152 YLHIKNFVESLSKR
+152 YLQIKGFISNLQKR
-166 PVITAFTATATKRV
+166 PVVTAFTATATQMV
-180 REDIIDLIGL
+180 RDDITELIGL
-190 NNPFEVVT
+190 DNPFEVVT
-198 GFDRANLYFEVIK
+198 GFDRPNLYFEVIK

-254 VTKYHAGLSKYERD
+254 VTKYHAGLSKAERER
-268 CNQELFIEDKKEVI
+268 NQEMFIDDRKEVI

-299 IVHYNMPG
+299 VIHYNMPG
-307 DIESYYQE
+307 DIASYYQE
-315 AGRAGRDGSDADCIL
+315 AGRAGRDGGDADCIL

-344 KNPDDNS
+344 ENPDENS
-351 EISDEEREQI
+351 EINEKEKEEI

-375 CTNAPC
+375 STNAPC
-381 LRNYMLSYFGER
+381 LRNYMLSYFGEK

-402 GCNGSGSSVDI
+402 GCNGSGTSVDI

-422 CIKRVKE
+422 CIKRLKE
-429 KEDKKTVIDVLKG
+429 KETKETVINVLKG
-442 NATDYILQKKLDK
+442 NETEYILLKKLNN
-455 VKTFGVMSDVAESQ
+455 VKTFGIMSDVAESQ
-469 IEKHINYFLDHSFIS
+469 IEKHIRYFLEHSFIS
-484 EDSLGRLV
+484 EDAKGNLI
-492 VEDKAYAVLFQNKRL
+492 VEDKAYAVLFKNKRL
-507 RRFLEKSDKYKT
+507 RRFLEKTDKYKT
-519 AENPTSEVDLRLL
+519 AENPAAELDLRLL
-532 TKLKILR
+532 SKLKILR
-539 KELASKSSVPAFI
+539 KDLAHKVGIPAVI

-559 IVIATNK
+559 VVMATHK
-566 PTDKQEF
+566 PTDEASFMKV
-573 LKIPGISERKFEKYG
+573 PGISERKYEKYG
-588 AAFLKLINNHCA
+588 AAFMKLINEH
-600 LMSAQNNKTDN
+600 LKVGR

>member
-1 MDKNQV
+1 MDKNSV

-26 SILSSRDSIG
+26 AILQRRDSLG

-53 IFEGITLVISPLVS
+53 LFEGVTLVVSPLVS

-75 LVQCG
+75 LTQCG
-80 IKAAFINASL
+80 IKAAYINATL
-90 SEKQLK
+90 TEKQHEAVMK
-96 LVTERTEKG
+96 KAEDNQ
-105 EYKIIYVAP
+105 YKIIYVAP
-114 ERLQNKDFIA
+114 ERLLNTEFIS
-124 LCQNIDISMVC
+124 LCQKIDISMVC
-135 IDEAHCVSH
+135 VDEAHCVSH

-152 YLHIKNFVESLSKR
+152 YLQIKGFISNLQKR
-166 PVITAFTATATKRV
+166 PVVTAFTATATQMV
-180 REDIIDLIGL
+180 RDDITELIGL
-190 NNPFEVVT
+190 DNPFEVVT
-198 GFDRANLYFEVIK
+198 GFDRPNLYFEVIK

-254 VTKYHAGLSKYERD
+254 VTKYHAGLSKAERER
-268 CNQELFIEDKKEVI
+268 NQEMFIEDRKEVI

-299 IVHYNMPG
+299 VIHYNMPG

-315 AGRAGRDGSDADCIL
+315 AGRAGRDGGDADCIL
-330 LFSPSDVRLQKFFI
+330 FFSPSDVRLQKFFI
-344 KNPDDNS
+344 ENPDENS
-351 EISDEEREQI
+351 EINEKEKEEI

-375 CTNAPC
+375 STNAPC
-381 LRNYMLSYFGER
+381 LRNYMLSYFGEK

-402 GCNGSGSSVDI
+402 GCNGSGTSVDI

-422 CIKRVKE
+422 CIKRLKE
-429 KEDKKTVIDVLKG
+429 KETKETVINVLKG
-442 NATDYILQKKLDK
+442 NETEYILLKKLNN
-455 VKTFGVMSDVAESQ
+455 VKTFGIMSDVAESQ
-469 IEKHINYFLDHSFIS
+469 IEKHIRYFLDHSFIS
-484 EDSLGRLV
+484 EDAKGNLI
-492 VEDKAYAVLFQNKRL
+492 VEDKAYAVLFKNKRL
-507 RRFLEKSDKYKT
+507 RRFLEKTDKYKT
-519 AENPTSEVDLRLL
+519 AENPAAELDLRLL
-532 TKLKILR
+532 SKLKILR
-539 KELASKSSVPAFI
+539 KDLAHKVGIPAVI

-559 IVIATNK
+559 VVMATHK
-566 PTDKQEF
+566 PTDEASFMKV
-573 LKIPGISERKFEKYG
+573 PGISERKYEKYG
-588 AAFLKLINNHCA
+588 AAFMKLINEH
-600 LMSAQNNKTDN
+600 LKVGR

>member
-1 MDKNQV
+1 MDKNSV

-26 SILSSRDSIG
+26 AILLKRDALG

-53 IFEGITLVISPLVS
+53 IFEGVTLVVSPLVS
-67 LMKDQVNA
+67 LMKDQVSA

-80 IKAAFINASL
+80 IKAAYINASL
-90 SEKQLK
+90 TEKQLET
-96 LVTERTEKG
+96 VMNRAENNQ
-105 EYKIIYVAP
+105 YKIIYVAP
-114 ERLQNKDFIA
+114 ERLLNREFIS
-124 LCQNIDISMVC
+124 LCQKIDISMIC

-152 YLHIKNFVESLSKR
+152 YLHIKDFILNLAKR

-180 REDIIDLIGL
+180 RDDITELIGL
-190 NNPFEVVT
+190 NKPFQVVT
-198 GFDRANLYFEVIK
+198 GFDRPNLYFEVIK

-254 VTKYHAGLSKYERD
+254 VTKYHAGLSKAERD
-268 CNQELFIEDKKEVI
+268 RNQEMFIEDKKEVI

-344 KNPDDNS
+344 ENADENPD
-351 EISDEEREQI
+351 ITDEEKAEI
-361 KALRYEKL
+361 KALKYEKL

-375 CTNAPC
+375 STNAPC
-381 LRNYMLSYFGER
+381 LRNYMLSYFGEK

-402 GCNGSGSSVDI
+402 GCNGSGTSVDI

-422 CIKRVKE
+422 CIKRLKE
-429 KEDKKTVIDVLKG
+429 RETKETVINVLKG
-442 NATDYILQKKLDK
+442 NETDYILLKKLNK
-455 VKTFGVMSDVAESQ
+455 VKTFGIMNDVAESQ
-469 IEKHINYFLDHSFIS
+469 IEKHINYFLDHTFIS
-484 EDSLGRLV
+484 EDEKGNLT
-492 VEDKAYAVLFQNKRL
+492 VEDKAYAVLFKNKRL
-507 RRFLEKSDKYKT
+507 RRFLEKTDKYKT
-519 AENPTSEVDLRLL
+519 AENPTAELDLRLL
-532 TKLKILR
+532 SKLKILR
-539 KELASKSSVPAFI
+539 KELAHKVGIPAVI
-552 IFTDATL
+552 LFTDATL
-559 IVIATNK
+559 VVMATNK
-566 PTDKQEF
+566 PTDAASFMKV
-573 LKIPGISERKFEKYG
+573 PGISERKYEKYG
-588 AAFLKLINNHCA
+588 AVFLKLINNH
-600 LMSAQNNKTDN
+600 LGKIVENSDKK

>member
-1 MDKNQV
+1 MDKNSV

-26 SILSSRDSIG
+26 AILQRRDSLG

-53 IFEGITLVISPLVS
+53 LFEGVTLVVSPLVS

-75 LVQCG
+75 LTQCG
-80 IKAAFINASL
+80 IKAAYINATL
-90 SEKQLK
+90 TEKQHEAVMK
-96 LVTERTEKG
+96 KAEENQ
-105 EYKIIYVAP
+105 YKIIYVAP
-114 ERLQNKDFIA
+114 ERLLNTEFIS
-124 LCQNIDISMVC
+124 LCQKIDISMVC
-135 IDEAHCVSH
+135 VDEAHCVSH

-152 YLHIKNFVESLSKR
+152 YLQIKGFISNLQKR
-166 PVITAFTATATKRV
+166 PVVTAFTATATQMV
-180 REDIIDLIGL
+180 RDDITELIGL
-190 NNPFEVVT
+190 DNPFEVVT
-198 GFDRANLYFEVIK
+198 GFDRPNLYFEVIK

-254 VTKYHAGLSKYERD
+254 VTKYHAGLSKAERER
-268 CNQELFIEDKKEVI
+268 NQEMFIDDRKEVI

-299 IVHYNMPG
+299 VIHYNMPG

-315 AGRAGRDGSDADCIL
+315 AGRAGRDGGDADCIL

-344 KNPDDNS
+344 ENPDENS
-351 EISDEEREQI
+351 EINEKEKEEI

-375 CTNAPC
+375 STNAPC
-381 LRNYMLSYFGER
+381 LRNYMLSYFGEK

-402 GCNGSGSSVDI
+402 GCNGSGTSVDI

-422 CIKRVKE
+422 CIKRLKE
-429 KEDKKTVIDVLKG
+429 KETKETVINVLKG
-442 NATDYILQKKLDK
+442 NETEYILLKKLNN
-455 VKTFGVMSDVAESQ
+455 VKTFGIMSDVAESQ
-469 IEKHINYFLDHSFIS
+469 IEKHIRFFLDHSFIS
-484 EDSLGRLV
+484 EDAKGNLI
-492 VEDKAYAVLFQNKRL
+492 VEDKAYAVLFKNKRL
-507 RRFLEKSDKYKT
+507 RRFLEKTDKYKT
-519 AENPTSEVDLRLL
+519 AENPAAELDLRLL
-532 TKLKILR
+532 SKLKILR
-539 KELASKSSVPAFI
+539 KDLAHKVGIPAVI

-559 IVIATNK
+559 VVMATHK
-566 PTDKQEF
+566 PTDEASFMKV
-573 LKIPGISERKFEKYG
+573 PGISERKYEKYG
-588 AAFLKLINNHCA
+588 AAFMKLINEH
-600 LMSAQNNKTDN
+600 LKVGR

>member
-1 MDKNQV
+1 MDKNSV

-26 SILSSRDSIG
+26 AILLKRDALG

-53 IFEGITLVISPLVS
+53 IFEGVTLVVSPLVS
-67 LMKDQVNA
+67 LMKDQVSA

-80 IKAAFINASL
+80 IKAAYINASL
-90 SEKQLK
+90 TEKQLET
-96 LVTERTEKG
+96 VMDRAENNQ
-105 EYKIIYVAP
+105 YKIIYIAP
-114 ERLQNKDFIA
+114 ERLLNTEFVS
-124 LCQNIDISMVC
+124 LCQKIDISMIC

-152 YLHIKNFVESLSKR
+152 YLHIKDFILNLSKR

-180 REDIIDLIGL
+180 RDDITELIGL
-190 NNPFEVVT
+190 DKPFEVVT
-198 GFDRANLYFEVIK
+198 GFDRPNLYFEVIK

-254 VTKYHAGLSKYERD
+254 VTKYHAGLSKAERD
-268 CNQELFIEDKKEVI
+268 RNQEMFIEDKKEVI

-344 KNPDDNS
+344 ENADENPD
-351 EISDEEREQI
+351 ITDEEKAEI
-361 KALRYEKL
+361 KALKYEKL

-375 CTNAPC
+375 STNAPC
-381 LRNYMLSYFGER
+381 LRNYMLSYFGEK

-402 GCNGSGSSVDI
+402 GCNGSGTSVDI

-422 CIKRVKE
+422 CIKRLKE
-429 KEDKKTVIDVLKG
+429 KETKETVINVLKG
-442 NATDYILQKKLDK
+442 NETDYILLKKLNK
-455 VKTFGVMSDVAESQ
+455 VRTFGIMSDVAESQ
-469 IEKHINYFLDHSFIS
+469 IEKHINYFLDHTFIS
-484 EDSLGRLV
+484 EDAKGNLI
-492 VEDKAYAVLFQNKRL
+492 VEDKAYAVLFKNKRL
-507 RRFLEKSDKYKT
+507 RRFLEKTDKYKT
-519 AENPTSEVDLRLL
+519 AENPTAELDLRLL
-532 TKLKILR
+532 SKLKILR

-559 IVIATNK
+559 VVMATNK
-566 PTDKQEF
+566 PTDAASFMKV
-573 LKIPGISERKFEKYG
+573 PGISERKYEKYG
-588 AAFLKLINNHCA
+588 AVFLKLINNH
-600 LMSAQNNKTDN
+600 LGKTVENSDKK

>member
-1 MDKNQV
+1 MDKNSV

-26 SILSSRDSIG
+26 AILLKRDALG

-53 IFEGITLVISPLVS
+53 IFEGVTLVVSPLVS
-67 LMKDQVNA
+67 LMKDQVSA

-80 IKAAFINASL
+80 IKAAYINATL
-90 SEKQLK
+90 TEKQLET
-96 LVTERTEKG
+96 VMNRAENNQ
-105 EYKIIYVAP
+105 YKIIYIAP
-114 ERLQNKDFIA
+114 ERLLNTEFIS
-124 LCQNIDISMVC
+124 LCQKIDISMIC

-152 YLHIKNFVESLSKR
+152 YLHIKDFILNLAKR

-180 REDIIDLIGL
+180 RDDITELIGL
-190 NNPFEVVT
+190 NKPFEVVT
-198 GFDRANLYFEVIK
+198 GFDRPNLYFEVIK

-254 VTKYHAGLSKYERD
+254 VTKYHAGLSKAERD
-268 CNQELFIEDKKEVI
+268 RNQEMFIEDKKEVI

-299 IVHYNMPG
+299 IIHYNMPG

-344 KNPDDNS
+344 ENADENPD
-351 EISDEEREQI
+351 ISAEEKEEI
-361 KALRYEKL
+361 KALKYEKL
-369 NKMVYY
+369 NKIVYY
-375 CTNAPC
+375 STNAPC
-381 LRNYMLSYFGER
+381 LRNYMLSYFGEK

-402 GCNGSGSSVDI
+402 GCNGSGTSVDI

-422 CIKRVKE
+422 CIKRLKE
-429 KEDKKTVIDVLKG
+429 RETKETVINVLKG
-442 NATDYILQKKLDK
+442 NETDYILLKKLNK
-455 VKTFGVMSDVAESQ
+455 VKTFGIMNDVAESQ

-484 EDSLGRLV
+484 EDTKGNLV
-492 VEDKAYAVLFQNKRL
+492 VEDKAYAVLFKNKRL
-507 RRFLEKSDKYKT
+507 RRFLEKTDKYKT
-519 AENPTSEVDLRLL
+519 AENPTAELDLRLL
-532 TKLKILR
+532 SKLKILR
-539 KELASKSSVPAFI
+539 KDLASKSSVPAFI

-559 IVIATNK
+559 VVMATNK
-566 PTDKQEF
+566 PTDEASFMKV
-573 LKIPGISERKFEKYG
+573 PGISERKYEKYG
-588 AAFLKLINNHCA
+588 AVFLKLINNH
-600 LMSAQNNKTDN
+600 LGKTVENSDKK

>member
-1 MDKNQV
+1 MDKNSV

-26 SILSSRDSIG
+26 AILQRRDSLG

-53 IFEGITLVISPLVS
+53 LFEGVTLVVSPLVS

-75 LVQCG
+75 LTQCG
-80 IKAAFINASL
+80 IKAAYINATL
-90 SEKQLK
+90 TEKQHEAVMK
-96 LVTERTEKG
+96 KAEENQ
-105 EYKIIYVAP
+105 YKIIYVAP
-114 ERLQNKDFIA
+114 ERLLNTEFIS
-124 LCQNIDISMVC
+124 LCQKIDISMVC
-135 IDEAHCVSH
+135 VDEAHCVSH

-152 YLHIKNFVESLSKR
+152 YLQIKGFISNLQKR
-166 PVITAFTATATKRV
+166 PVVTAFTATATQMV
-180 REDIIDLIGL
+180 RDDITELIGL
-190 NNPFEVVT
+190 DNPFEVVT
-198 GFDRANLYFEVIK
+198 GFDRPNLYFEVIK

-254 VTKYHAGLSKYERD
+254 VTKYHAGLSKAERER
-268 CNQELFIEDKKEVI
+268 NQEMFIDDRKEVI

-299 IVHYNMPG
+299 VIHYNMPG

-315 AGRAGRDGSDADCIL
+315 AGRAGRDGGDADCIL

-344 KNPDDNS
+344 ENPDENS
-351 EISDEEREQI
+351 EINEKEKEEI

-375 CTNAPC
+375 STNAPC
-381 LRNYMLSYFGER
+381 LRNYMLSYFGEK

-402 GCNGSGSSVDI
+402 GCNGSGTSVDI

-422 CIKRVKE
+422 CIKRLKE
-429 KEDKKTVIDVLKG
+429 KETKETVINVLKG
-442 NATDYILQKKLDK
+442 NETEYILLKKLNN
-455 VKTFGVMSDVAESQ
+455 VKTFGIMSDVAESQ
-469 IEKHINYFLDHSFIS
+469 IEKHIRYFLDHSFIS
-484 EDSLGRLV
+484 EDAKGNLI
-492 VEDKAYAVLFQNKRL
+492 VEDKAYAVLFKNKRL
-507 RRFLEKSDKYKT
+507 RRFLEKTDKYKT
-519 AENPTSEVDLRLL
+519 AENPAAELDLRLL
-532 TKLKILR
+532 SKLKILR
-539 KELASKSSVPAFI
+539 KDLAHKVGIPAVI

-559 IVIATNK
+559 VVMATHK
-566 PTDKQEF
+566 PTDEAAFMKV
-573 LKIPGISERKFEKYG
+573 PGISERKYEKYG
-588 AAFLKLINNHCA
+588 AAFMKLINEH
-600 LMSAQNNKTDN
+600 LKVGR

>member
-1 MDKNQV
+1 MDKNSV

-26 SILSSRDSIG
+26 AILQRRDSLG

-53 IFEGITLVISPLVS
+53 LFEGVTLVVSPLVS

-75 LVQCG
+75 LTQCG
-80 IKAAFINASL
+80 IKAAYINATL
-90 SEKQLK
+90 TEKQHEAVMK
-96 LVTERTEKG
+96 KAEENQ
-105 EYKIIYVAP
+105 YKIIYVAP
-114 ERLQNKDFIA
+114 ERLLNTEFIS
-124 LCQNIDISMVC
+124 LCQKIDISMVC
-135 IDEAHCVSH
+135 VDEAHCVSH

-152 YLHIKNFVESLSKR
+152 YLQIKGFISNLQKR
-166 PVITAFTATATKRV
+166 PVVTAFTATATQMV
-180 REDIIDLIGL
+180 RDDITELIGL
-190 NNPFEVVT
+190 DNPFEVVT
-198 GFDRANLYFEVIK
+198 GFDRPNLYFEVIK

-218 LRRYLDLYSGRSG
+218 LRRYLDLHSGRSG

-254 VTKYHAGLSKYERD
+254 VTKYHAGLSKAERER
-268 CNQELFIEDKKEVI
+268 NQEMFIDDRKEVI

-299 IVHYNMPG
+299 VIHYNMPG

-315 AGRAGRDGSDADCIL
+315 AGRAGRDGGDADCIL

-344 KNPDDNS
+344 ENPDENS
-351 EISDEEREQI
+351 EINEKEKEEI

-375 CTNAPC
+375 STNAPC
-381 LRNYMLSYFGER
+381 LRNYMLSYFGEK

-402 GCNGSGSSVDI
+402 GCNGSGTSVDI

-422 CIKRVKE
+422 CIKRLKE
-429 KEDKKTVIDVLKG
+429 KETKETVINVLKG
-442 NATDYILQKKLDK
+442 NETEYILLKKLNN
-455 VKTFGVMSDVAESQ
+455 VKTFGIMSDVAESQ
-469 IEKHINYFLDHSFIS
+469 IEKHIRYFLDHSFIS
-484 EDSLGRLV
+484 EDAKGNLI
-492 VEDKAYAVLFQNKRL
+492 VEDKAYAVLFKNKRL
-507 RRFLEKSDKYKT
+507 RRFLEKTDKYKT
-519 AENPTSEVDLRLL
+519 AENPAAELDLRLL
-532 TKLKILR
+532 SKLKILR
-539 KELASKSSVPAFI
+539 KDLATKSSVPAFI

-559 IVIATNK
+559 VVLATNK
-566 PTDKQEF
+566 PTDAASFMKV
-573 LKIPGISERKFEKYG
+573 PGISERKYEKYG
-588 AAFLKLINNHCA
+588 AVFLKLINEH
-600 LMSAQNNKTDN
+600 LKVGR